1 MTVTT
6 DGAAKP
12 RELRPYQRE
21 AVAAVQRDW
30 AAGLRR
36 VGVVLPT
43 GAGKSTVIGSLAAM
57 AYHAGQRVVL
67 LAHRGELLDQMVRDL
82 KAVDP
87 SIPASDIGIVRAEED
102 DHHCPIVAA
111 SLQTLAH
118 ARRRKALGQRD
129 VILWDEVHHAGADG
143 FHTTFEELGGYGDD
157 AFMAGFTAT
166 MRRQHASRIGLG
178 DVIQK
183 ISYTK
188 DLRWAIDQGFLIKP
202 KGLTV
207 KLDDL
212 NALDDVRTIA
222 GDFAQGEMAA
232 VMEAATSYVVDA
244 VRMHA
249 SDRRP
254 IIFAAS
260 VEAARSITERL
271 NEVGYPAVAVTGD
284 MSYDDRQEH
293 YHAFRMGTVR
303 ALVTVMVLTEGADFP
318 MCDCVVLARPTRS
331 TNLYSQ
337 MIGRALR
344 LYDGKEDA
352 LVLDL
357 AGSTRQMRLT
367 TLPQILSGVESRI
380 VGGDGSDFIEEEET
394 EPSTTEEERTVLRTP
409 RQRRRGP
416 VEMVT
421 IDILSGRESGVLW
434 LETPAG
440 VPFIPLTDGWVVFM
454 WPENA
459 TKGAD
464 RYAVGN
470 INTRTRAGGWMG
482 GTEEYLP
489 TEQAVAYAERSVTAG
504 GFKLPERAAGWR
516 SSQAPSEPQ
525 VRYARS
531 LGIPEYEDM
540 TKARLSDEIS
550 IALAKRL
557 LDPNMKKNPLA
568 DVDILSTEADDE
580 GAA

>member
-1 MTVTT
+1 MTTT
-6 DGAAKP
+6 SHGSGTEA
-12 RELRPYQRE
+12 RQLRPYQLE
-21 AVAAVQRDW
+21 AVAAVERDW
-30 AAGLRR
+30 ATGVNR

-43 GAGKSTVIGSLAAM
+43 GAGKSTVIGQLAAN
-57 AYHAGQRVVL
+57 AWHRGKRVVM

-82 KAVDP
+82 KAVAP
-87 SIPASDIGIVRAEED
+87 WIPDSDIGIVRAEVD

-111 SLQTLAH
+111 SLQTLSH
-118 ARRRKALGQRD
+118 ARRLKSLGERD
-129 VILWDEVHHAGADG
+129 VILWDEVHHAGAEG
-143 FHTTFEELGGYGDD
+143 FHATFQDLGGYRE
-157 AFMAGFTAT
+157 AQMAGFTAT
-166 MRRQHASRIGLG
+166 MRRAQQGRIGLG

-188 DLRWAIDQGFLIKP
+188 DLRWAIESGFLIKP

-207 KLDDL
+207 RLDDL

-249 SDRRP
+249 ADRRP

-284 MSYDDRQEH
+284 MSYEDRQEH

-331 TNLYSQ
+331 ANLYSQ

-367 TLPQILSGVESRI
+367 SLPQILPGVESRV
-380 VGGDGSDFIEEEET
+380 VGGDGTEIIDPEPEEA
-394 EPSTTEEERTVLRTP
+394 TTEEERTVLRP
-409 RQRRRGP
+409 VRQRRRGP

-421 IDILSGRESGVLW
+421 IDLLTGRESQVLW

-440 VPFIPLTDGWVVFM
+440 VPFIPLTDGWVVFL
-454 WPENA
+454 WPKDA

-464 RYAVGN
+464 TYAVGN

-482 GTEEYLP
+482 GEEVYLS
-489 TEQAVAYAERSVTAG
+489 TQQAIDFAEASVAHGGFTLPRRAG
-504 GFKLPERAAGWR
+504 GWR
-516 SSQAPSEPQ
+516 ESQPPSEAQ
-525 VRYARS
+525 LRYARS

-550 IALAKRL
+550 VALAKRL
-557 LDPNMKKNPLA
+557 LDPNMKKDPLA
-568 DVDILSTEADDE
+568 DVDVVGEDE
-580 GAA
+580 GVA